1 MSRDEMNKLQDI
13 YESMYIENMTAGVVL
28 GDSPGLD
35 GGSVENT
42 DSYATGSTVI
52 PKVLGI
58 SRRNKINNVFDPL
71 KHQKGAKNKKNGKK
85 NKKM

>member
-1 MSRDEMNKLQDI
+1 MSRHEMDKLQDI
-13 YESMYIENMTAGVVL
+13 YESMYIENMMAADVL
-28 GDSPGLD
+28 GDSPGLE
-35 GGSVENT
+35 GGSIENT

-58 SRRNKINNVFDPL
+58 SRRNKINNIFDPL
-71 KHQKGAKNKKNGKK
+71 KHQKGAKSKKNGKK